1 MKVETAVNIEEK
13 LFELLKQKAASE
25 KKSISAIIEQIL
37 RKSFYKVPNAETLQ
51 AISDVENNRNLEVI
65 DDLDAFLKS
74 I

>member
-13 LFELLKQKAASE
+13 LFKLLKQKAASE
-25 KKSISAIIEQIL
+25 KKSISAIVEQIL